1 MQKNRIS
8 FQIKNDKVIPEL
20 VSGSSTYAVA
30 VIKQGNPLFNK
41 LPTARVED
49 AETSSAIAWFNND
62 KRQERRRS
70 PSASRTRFFG
80 DDGLCVYN
88 GKGVGSKIRSQVQDD
103 LILFKTT
110 AQGFTLIE
118 LLVVVLIIGILAA
131 VALPQ
136 YQKAVFKTR
145 FSEYETNLKTLG
157 QAATI
162 CKIAKGT
169 DCSIEE
175 LDIEIPT
182 CNPLPQWTNCSYQT
196 INNGINLVA
205 SAPGYPNNNPILSY
219 YFTNETFTD
228 GRPEIPVSATVMG
241 ITCRNSTLSV
251 EECKTLGFTEYV
263 IYNLYKRP

>member
-1 MQKNRIS
+1 MMLKNNFS
-8 FQIKNDKVIPEL
+8 NKNIKQCHSRMFLSGIFHAHRCKIKGKIPEL
-20 VSGSSTYAVA
+20 ARVRLALSGSSTHAVA
-30 VIKQGNPLFNK
+30 VAKQRNPFFNK
-41 LPTARVED
+41 
-49 AETSSAIAWFNND
+49 
-62 KRQERRRS
+62 QQ
-70 PSASRTRFFG
+70 
-80 DDGLCVYN
+80 
-88 GKGVGSKIRSQVQDD
+88 GSKILNQVQDD

-110 AQGFTLIE
+110 TRAFTLIE